1 MNDIIVRVVV
11 VVSVVASIICIKYGV
26 YNAIE
31 NDWNVGGGREIEKRI
46 ETKKKADDGRQNR
59 SLGEDL
65 DANK

>member
-1 MNDIIVRVVV
+1 M
-11 VVSVVASIICIKYGV
+11 
-26 YNAIE
+26 
-31 NDWNVGGGREIEKRI
+31 WGGGREIEKEI